1 VLSSASV
8 HSLDRNPS
16 RKNCPESY
24 PRGKIGLAD
33 IEKYRLGYILKG
45 YPRISETFI
54 SNEIQLLENLD
65 FSLHLFSMR
74 QPRESFSHQSVKR
87 IRARV
92 DYLPETLLAPLP
104 IFIYHNGLLARSR
117 PSLYAQA
124 IRLMVKR
131 WRRTRKA
138 ATFKHLLQAGY
149 LVHALLPGKGVRY
162 LHAHFAHSP
171 ASVAMFASK
180 LSGLPFSF
188 TAHAKDIYTSDPR
201 QLKEKITMAEF
212 VVTCTEYNRRFL
224 QGLAPEATSI
234 HCVYHGIE
242 SDLFAASPEPREPTA
257 PFQILSIARLVEKK
271 GLPTVFRA
279 LRLLVDQGHSIRYTL
294 IGDGEERKPLLALLR
309 RLKLDGIC
317 DWLGSLPHEEVL
329 HYYRKA
335 DLFVLGCEVASNGDR
350 DGIPNVF
357 LESMA
362 MGVPV
367 LATRVSAIP
376 EVVADG
382 RTGIL
387 VPPGQPGAMA
397 EGITRLLFDRNLR
410 HRIIVAARQLVREK
424 FNNGKLIFDLAA
436 LFESAGVPRQ
446 SQEDTEMR

>member
-1 VLSSASV
+1 
-8 HSLDRNPS
+8 
-16 RKNCPESY
+16 
-24 PRGKIGLAD
+24 
-33 IEKYRLGYILKG
+33 
-45 YPRISETFI
+45 
-54 SNEIQLLENLD
+54 LLENLG

-74 QPRESFSHQSVKR
+74 QPREAFTHHSVSR

-104 IFIYHNGLLARSR
+104 ILIYHNGLLARSR

-124 IRLMVKR
+124 FRLMLKR
-131 WRRTRKA
+131 WSRTRKV
-138 ATFKHLLQAGY
+138 ATVKHLLQAGY

-171 ASVAMFASK
+171 TSVAMFASK
-180 LSGLPFSF
+180 LSGIPFSF

-201 QLKEKITMAEF
+201 QLREKITMAEF

-224 QGLAPEATSI
+224 QGLVPEARSI
-234 HCVYHGIE
+234 HCVYHGIDA
-242 SDLFAASPEPREPTA
+242 DLFTAPSEPREPSA
-257 PFQILSIARLVEKK
+257 PYQVLSIARLVEKK

-279 LRLLVDQGHSIRYTL
+279 LRHLIDQGHSLRYTL
-294 IGDGEERKPLLALLR
+294 IGDGEERQPLLDLVS
-309 RLKLDGIC
+309 RLKLNTVF
-317 DWLGSLPHEEVL
+317 DWLGSMPHEQVL
-329 HYYRKA
+329 QHYRKA

-382 RTGIL
+382 RTGLL
-387 VPPGQPGAMA
+387 VPPGQPETMA
-397 EGITRLLFDRNLR
+397 GGMSRLLFDRDLR
-410 HRIIVAARQLVREK
+410 QRIIVAARHRVRND
-424 FNNGKLIFDLAA
+424 FDNRKLIHELAA
-436 LFESAGVPRQ
+436 LFAEAGLERA
-446 SQEDTEMR
+446 